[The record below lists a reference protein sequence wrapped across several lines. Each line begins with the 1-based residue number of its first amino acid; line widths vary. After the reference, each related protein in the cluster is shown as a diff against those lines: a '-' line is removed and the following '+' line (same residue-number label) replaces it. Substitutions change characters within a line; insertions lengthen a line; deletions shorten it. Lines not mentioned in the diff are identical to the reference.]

1 MHFPTFRELSRRDR
15 YDSRLAEARSHP
27 ISIATVNFGCD
38 ENLGYIIRAA
48 ACFGCTEV
56 HVIGRIPDRNFL
68 KSASGSLVDY
78 VDLISHSNPHDLI
91 EYARVHDINLVS
103 AELHDKAVPL
113 EDYQFDFEVR
123 TCIVLG
129 NENWGVPEEIIHN
142 SDVVMIPM
150 PGVGACLNT
159 AQTGNIILY
168 EYNRQ
173 FANHVRNR
181 EHLRLRS

>member
-1 MHFPTFRELSRRDR
+1 MISPGFRVESRRNR
-15 YDSRLAEARSHP
+15 YDRRLASAQKLP
-27 ISIATVNFGCD
+27 ITVATINFGCD

-56 HVIGRIPDRNFL
+56 HVVGRIPDRTFL

-78 VDLISHSNPHDLI
+78 VDLVQHSNPHDLI
-91 EYARVHDINLVS
+91 EYARLNDIKLVS
-103 AELHDKAVPL
+103 AELHDKSVEIA
-113 EDYQFDFEVR
+113 DYEFNFEQK

-129 NENWGVPEEIIHN
+129 NENWGVPEEIIYN

-150 PGVGACLNT
+150 TGVGACLNT

-168 EYNRQ
+168 EYNSQ
-173 FANHVRNR
+173 FTNYVRNR
-181 EHLRLRS
+181 ERLRVG

>member
-1 MHFPTFRELSRRDR
+1 MVSSGFRAESRRDR
-15 YDSRLAEARSHP
+15 YDRRLSVAQNLP
-27 ISIATVNFGCD
+27 ITVATINFGCD

-56 HVIGRIPDRNFL
+56 HVVGRIPDRTFL

-78 VDLISHSNPHDLI
+78 VNLITHSNPHDLI
-91 EYARVHDINLVS
+91 AHARKTGMRLVS
-103 AELHDKAVPL
+103 AELHENAVQL
-113 EDYQFDFEVR
+113 EDYTFDFESQ

-129 NENWGVPEEIIHN
+129 NENWGVPEEIIYN

-150 PGVGACLNT
+150 TGVGACLNT

-173 FANHVRNR
+173 FSNYVRNH
-181 EHLRLRS
+181 EYLRTGS

>member
-15 YDSRLAEARSHP
+15 YDSRLVQAQRHLV
-27 ISIATVNFGCD
+27 SIATVNFGCD

-56 HVIGRIPDRNFL
+56 HVIGRIPDRKFL

-78 VDLISHSNPHDLI
+78 VDLIAHSNPHDLI
-91 EYARVHDINLVS
+91 EWSRGNNTRLVS
-103 AELHDKAVPL
+103 AELHDSAIPL
-113 EDYQFDFEVR
+113 EDYQFDFNQH

-129 NENWGVPEEIIHN
+129 NENWGVPEEIIYN

-150 PGVGACLNT
+150 PGIGACLNT

-173 FANHVRNR
+173 QNVRKSS
-181 EHLRLRS
+181 ERLCAG

>member
-1 MHFPTFRELSRRDR
+1 MSSPSFRTESRRDR
-15 YDSRLAEARSHP
+15 YDRRLATARRFP
-27 ISIATVNFGCD
+27 ITVATINFGCD

-48 ACFGCTEV
+48 ACFGCNEV
-56 HVIGRIPDRNFL
+56 HVVGKIPDRPFL
-68 KSASGSLVDY
+68 KAASGSLVDY

-91 EYARVHDINLVS
+91 DHARHKGIKLVS
-103 AELHDKAVPL
+103 AELHDRAVDI
-113 EDYQFDFEVR
+113 EDYRFDFDVQ
-123 TCIVLG
+123 TCIILG

-142 SDVVMIPM
+142 SDVVKIPM

-173 FANHVRNR
+173 FTNHVRNS
-181 EHLRLRS
+181 EYLRVG

>member
-1 MHFPTFRELSRRDR
+1 
-15 YDSRLAEARSHP
+15 
-27 ISIATVNFGCD
+27 
-38 ENLGYIIRAA
+38 
-48 ACFGCTEV
+48 
-56 HVIGRIPDRNFL
+56 
-68 KSASGSLVDY
+68 
-78 VDLISHSNPHDLI
+78 VDLISHSNPHDLL
-91 EYARVHDINLVS
+91 EHARAHNINLVS

-113 EDYQFDFEVR
+113 EDYQFDFGQRV
-123 TCIVLG
+123 CVVLG

-173 FANHVRNR
+173 FSNYVRNH
-181 EHLRLRS
+181 EYLRTGS